1 MMQQPPMMQPP
12 AHMPP
17 ILPEIDIFAPQGF
30 EGGGS
35 VPPRRTDIRGQD
47 HMLSYITPD
56 EADILQALGGS
67 GEAGPMGIPAFPPG
81 FGGEES
87 GFGSERAGGAAGG
100 PSGAGGSS
108 GGSSGGNDG
117 DSDADEEGDASQ
129 VGDMFDSYGSDA
141 DERGDAIAEQAVI
154 DQIIS
159 DNDSGD
165 AINQA
170 IQNAMSSSSDRVG
183 AGFVD
188 PANVGNVGTGPTPEV
203 NLTRDTRDPES
214 YAVVNP
220 TGIAAVDN
228 RSTRGPD
235 SGRGVGLL
243 GLDDLLADQFTE
255 RGLVTDADPRSNQVV
270 LGGGTDNMNLVNTSP
285 NDLVDIGAAGL
296 GVNPN
301 PNIPDMATGTP
312 DPNVN
317 MLDDFDDTT
326 TTPAKN
332 RPSSIDPLTQDPMTV
347 ARAMQDIQPPGVM
360 DLGIMSNIGKALQ
373 SLTGAPTQDQI
384 NAAYA
389 NRSPDL
395 VGVSPGLAIAALG
408 MEKGIPAAGMIGMT
422 PDGKPAAITG
432 DMLADINTRSDSLP
446 AGLSTIG
453 GFFNDMTLNDASASK
468 VAVIDPDKNTRYD
481 TQGSIA
487 GAIDGYGRYTGDP
500 NLDPNRPPEGFG
512 GNDGPE
518 RPVATVDPCPPGFS
532 LVNGTCTPV
541 SDSGSGD
548 AVAPAD
554 PANPYIPSPVIVPS
568 PRQPMPF
575 LGQMPSGYGTPVT
588 GGVNP
593 QVMSEMQKYAQLLSR
608 PQPQYP
614 VGLANGGPVSSNLD
628 MAADNF
634 LKALMPAA

>member
-1 MMQQPPMMQPP
+1 
-12 AHMPP
+12 
-17 ILPEIDIFAPQGF
+17 
-30 EGGGS
+30 
-35 VPPRRTDIRGQD
+35 
-47 HMLSYITPD
+47 MLSYITPD

-67 GEAGPMGIPAFPPG
+67 GEAGPMGIPAYIPDDG
-81 FGGEES
+81 NRGS
-87 GFGSERAGGAAGG
+87 GNDTSNAPSGPSGG
-100 PSGAGGSS
+100 PSGGDFGG
-108 GGSSGGNDG
+108 
-117 DSDADEEGDASQ
+117 SDADEEGDASQ
-129 VGDMFDSYGSDA
+129 VGDMFDSYDDSGSDA
-141 DERGDAIAEQAVI
+141 DEQGDAIVEQAVF

-243 GLDDLLADQFTE
+243 GLDDLLADDVFTSPPTS
-255 RGLVTDADPRSNQVV
+255 GNPP
-270 LGGGTDNMNLVNTSP
+270 VNTMTPTDGLNTDDMSRVNISTPSSNP
-285 NDLVDIGAAGL
+285 NNLVDIGAAGL

-317 MLDDFDDTT
+317 MLDDFDDNT
-326 TTPAKN
+326 TTPA
-332 RPSSIDPLTQDPMTV
+332 QDV
-347 ARAMQDIQPPGVM
+347 
-360 DLGIMSNIGKALQ
+360 LGIE
-373 SLTGAPTQDQI
+373 DE
-384 NAAYA
+384 YF
-389 NRSPDL
+389 DED
-395 VGVSPGLAIAALG
+395 IAAGFGLG
-408 MEKGIPAAGMIGMT
+408 GGGLDTFASRQQRAA
-422 PDGKPAAITG
+422 DYAK
-432 DMLADINTRSDSLP
+432 DMGYDLTDRSV
-446 AGLSTIG
+446 
-453 GFFNDMTLNDASASK
+453 NK
-468 VAVIDPDKNTRYD
+468 R
-481 TQGSIA
+481 
-487 GAIDGYGRYTGDP
+487 GAER
-500 NLDPNRPPEGFG
+500 GFG
-512 GNDGPE
+512 GITDQQRADLEKRAAESIFGDTFMNTPRNINNILEDNRATGIYTNPDGTVRGVTGLPDPEAFGGLMQQGVNFLGGFMPNFIGETYTGVGADPFDRGEDPGGSGGDGPDQ
-518 RPVATVDPCPPGFS
+518 RVKAPADPCPPGYS